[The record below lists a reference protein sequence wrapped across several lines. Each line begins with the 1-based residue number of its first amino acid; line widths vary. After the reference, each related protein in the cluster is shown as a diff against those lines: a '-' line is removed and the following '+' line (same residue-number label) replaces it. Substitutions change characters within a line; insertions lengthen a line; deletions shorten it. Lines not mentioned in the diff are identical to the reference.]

1 MEKDNYSIK
10 YSVNYLN
17 NNTKL
22 LDGDINLENKKTIN
36 KSELCFNLS
45 LLNFVY
51 YVNYFPKL
59 QNENINRLKYFF
71 NSLYNSNINIKKINI
86 AETDNE
92 EIQYIL
98 SKMFL
103 NSSHSD
109 EGEFYKK
116 TLLSILVVL
125 CSYKMIGNFISK
137 KNIFTPKI
145 ETKINNFTVK
155 FVQYF
160 NKEINKKTSY
170 NNNYNILEIM
180 QLIKNVFDK
189 TYFKILKQRQDFRHK
204 YKIFPEYGNSV
215 REFKVFASMENVKV
229 LWNKVKNN
237 DFVNNYEKNFVADC
251 GEFLRLFYG
260 LKINE
265 L

>member
-86 AETDNE
+86 TEADNE

-170 NNNYNILEIM
+170 NNYNMLEII
-180 QLIKNVFDK
+180 QLIKNVLNK
-189 TYFKILKQRQDFRHK
+189 TYFNILKQRQDFRHG

-215 REFKVFASMENVKV
+215 REFKVFASLENIKS
-229 LWNKVKNN
+229 LRNKIANN
-237 DFVNNYEKNFVADC
+237 EFAYNYEKNFVADC
-251 GEFLRLFYG
+251 GEFLGLFCD
-260 LKINE
+260 LKIDE